1 MEIEGYLKK
10 DYIGNLLKTGKRA
23 DGRAFDE
30 YRKITIQKGYSAEK
44 ACGSAM
50 VQLGK
55 TKVIAG
61 ISLDIGEPYSDRPKD
76 GVMSTGTELRPI
88 ASPRFESGP
97 PNEESIE
104 VARVIDRG
112 IRESGSIDTKKMF
125 VEDDLVW
132 IAFIDIHVMDHCGN
146 LIDAGGIA
154 AIAALMNTRLP
165 KYEDGKLIYGEYAGK
180 LPIKCVPVPCTFAKV
195 GDNILIDPEMDE
207 EYAMDAR
214 LTVSTTDTI
223 NAMQKGGLGAFKED
237 EIMAAVDMSFEKGKQ
252 IRSMLES
259 D

>member
-1 MEIEGYLKK
+1 MEIEGYLKR
-10 DYIGNLLKTGKRA
+10 DYIRNLLKSGERA

-30 YRKITIQKGYSAEK
+30 HRKIIIQKGYAAEK

-55 TKVIAG
+55 TKVVAG
-61 ISLDIGEPYSDRPKD
+61 VSLDIGEPYPDRPQE
-76 GVMSTGTELRPI
+76 GVMSTSAELRPI
-88 ASPRFESGP
+88 ASPKFESGP
-97 PNEESIE
+97 PNDESVE
-104 VARVIDRG
+104 VARVVDRG
-112 IRESGSIDTKKMF
+112 IRESGAIDTKALYI
-125 VEDDLVW
+125 EDDLVW

-154 AIAALMNTRLP
+154 AVAALMDTRLP

-180 LPIKCVPVPCTFAKV
+180 LPMKCIPVPCTFAKI
-195 GDNILIDPEMDE
+195 GDNILLDPSIEE

-214 LTVSTTDTI
+214 LTVATTDTI
-223 NAMQKGGLGAFKED
+223 NAMQKGGTGAFKEE
-237 EIMAAVDMSFEKGKQ
+237 EIMSAVDKAFTKAGE
-252 IRSMLES
+252 IRRMLES